1 MCRLFIIQTSEVIS
15 SSLVLIDGVVL
26 KYIFLSAVVLASG
39 YVIVRGQTRSLIR
52 AKRMIKERDEE
63 LRQVSVQ
70 REELAYKNKNVTDSI
85 IYARKIQDSLIPSV
99 PFFEK
104 HFSESFV
111 LFKPRDI
118 VSGDFYFVREKGDRV
133 YVVAADCTG
142 HGVPG
147 ALMSMIGLQ
156 TLDRI
161 IQEAIATQP
170 GDILNILSREIEMT
184 FNRDKDES
192 YAVKDG
198 MDIAVCVIDKSD
210 SHLEFA
216 GAFLPAYLLRD
227 GNLIEMKGD
236 KYVIGR
242 TSSDETFTTH
252 HLNLEA
258 DDTLYM
264 FTDGYVDQ
272 FGGLEN
278 KKFMNRRF
286 RYLLVTIH
294 KYSMADQRTIL
305 IDNIATWMGSNEQV
319 DDIMVLGFKP

>member
-1 MCRLFIIQTSEVIS
+1 MFRLLLILTVQDLSNALM
-15 SSLVLIDGVVL
+15 LVDAALFR
-26 KYIFLSAVVLASG
+26 YIFLTAAVLALG
-39 YVIVRGQTRSLIR
+39 YIIVWGQTRSLFM
-52 AKRMIKERDEE
+52 AKKLLGERDEE
-63 LRQVSVQ
+63 LRQLALQ

-99 PFFEK
+99 AFFEK

-118 VSGDFYFVREKGDRV
+118 VSGDFYFIREKGERV

-161 IQEAIATQP
+161 IQATIATEP
-170 GDILNILSREIEMT
+170 GEILNILSREIEMT

-198 MDIAVCVIDKSD
+198 MDIAVCVVDKRD
-210 SHLEFA
+210 RHFEFA
-216 GAFLPAYLLRD
+216 GAFLPVYLLRD
-227 GNLIEMKGD
+227 GNLIEIKGD

-242 TSSDETFTTH
+242 TSSDEVFTTH
-252 HLNLEA
+252 HMGLEA
-258 DDTLYM
+258 DDTLYL

-272 FGGLEN
+272 FGGADN
-278 KKFMNRRF
+278 KKFMNRQF

-305 IDNIATWMGSNEQV
+305 ADNITTWMGSNEQV

>member
-1 MCRLFIIQTSEVIS
+1 MLKLLIILSAAIFSKAVFADGGVFI
-15 SSLVLIDGVVL
+15 
-26 KYIFLSAVVLASG
+26 YIFLSAVVLALG
-39 YVIVRGQTRSLIR
+39 YVIVWGQTRSLIR
-52 AKRMIKERDEE
+52 ASRLIKEKDED
-63 LRQVSVQ
+63 LRQVAMQ

-85 IYARKIQDSLIPSV
+85 IYARKIQDSLIPTV
-99 PFFEK
+99 AFFEK
-104 HFSESFV
+104 HFRESFV

-118 VSGDFYFVREKGDRV
+118 VSGDFYFIREKGERV

-161 IQEAIATQP
+161 IHEAIATQP
-170 GDILNILSREIEMT
+170 GEILNILSREIETT
-184 FNRDKDES
+184 FNRDHDDS

-198 MDIAVCVIDKSD
+198 MDISICVIDKSD
-210 SHLEFA
+210 RHLEFA
-216 GAFLPAYLLRD
+216 GAFLPVYLLRD
-227 GNLIEMKGD
+227 GNLTEVKGD

-242 TSSDETFTTH
+242 SSADEIFTTH
-252 HLNLEA
+252 HIDLQD
-258 DDTLYM
+258 DDTLYL

-272 FGGLEN
+272 FGGSEN

-286 RYLLVTIH
+286 RYLLLTIH

-305 IDNIATWMGSNEQV
+305 ADNITTWMGSNEQV

>member
-15 SSLVLIDGVVL
+15 SSFLLIDAVVL

-111 LFKPRDI
+111 LFKPKDI
-118 VSGDFYFVREKGDRV
+118 VSGDFYFVREKGERV

-210 SHLEFA
+210 RHLEFA

>member
-1 MCRLFIIQTSEVIS
+1 M
-15 SSLVLIDGVVL
+15 LIDAGVF
-26 KYIFLSAVVLASG
+26 KYIFLSAVVLALG
-39 YVIVRGQTRSLIR
+39 YIIVWGQTRSLIR
-52 AKRMIKERDEE
+52 AKSLIRKRDEE

-99 PFFEK
+99 AFFEK
-104 HFSESFV
+104 HFCESFV

-161 IQEAIATQP
+161 IQDAIATQP
-170 GDILNILSREIEMT
+170 GDILNILSREIEKT

-210 SHLEFA
+210 RHLEFA

-227 GNLIEMKGD
+227 GNLIELKGD

-242 TSSDETFTTH
+242 TSADETFTTH
-252 HLNLEA
+252 HLALEA
-258 DDTLYM
+258 DDTLYL

-272 FGGLEN
+272 FGGAEN

-294 KYSMADQRTIL
+294 KYNMADQRTIL
-305 IDNIATWMGSNEQV
+305 IDNITTWMGSNEQI